1 MKEVSFFLLPLFLF
15 LPWSNFHDVQFA
27 QFELSQTKQSLV
39 IKITVEENALFTV
52 WKDFNR
58 MDSFEQHAQIND
70 YVQRTTHWGINN
82 EPLVVCDYTFLQKEG
97 HFLIEGHIE
106 NGYKGVESL
115 SFINEFLVDEVLN
128 HVNIIHFRLN
138 EQLRSFK
145 MDKNRQKISLV
156 YD

>member
-1 MKEVSFFLLPLFLF
+1 MRGVSFFLLPLFFF
-15 LPWSNFHDVQFA
+15 LLWNNFHDVQFA

-39 IKITVEENALFTV
+39 IKIIVDEKAIFTV
-52 WKDFNR
+52 WKDFSR
-58 MDSFEQHAQIND
+58 IDSFEQLAQIND
-70 YVQRTTHWGINN
+70 YLQRKTQWVIND
-82 EPLVVCDYTFLQKEG
+82 EPQVVCDYTFLLKEG

-106 NGYKGVESL
+106 NGPKEVDSL
-115 SFINEFLVDEVLN
+115 SFINEFLIDEIIN

>member
-1 MKEVSFFLLPLFLF
+1 MMFNLPNLNCPKLSNPWSSRLQLKKTLFLLFG
-15 LPWSNFHDVQFA
+15 
-27 QFELSQTKQSLV
+27 
-39 IKITVEENALFTV
+39 KILTV
-52 WKDFNR
+52 WIPLSSMLKSTT
-58 MDSFEQHAQIND
+58 MYSAQHSGAS
-70 YVQRTTHWGINN
+70 
-82 EPLVVCDYTFLQKEG
+82 FLQKEG